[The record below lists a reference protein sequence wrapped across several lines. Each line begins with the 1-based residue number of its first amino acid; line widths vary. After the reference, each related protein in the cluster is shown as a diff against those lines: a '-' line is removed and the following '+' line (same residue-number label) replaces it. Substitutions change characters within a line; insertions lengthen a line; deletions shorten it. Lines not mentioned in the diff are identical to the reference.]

1 MPFWRRCTSKRTMY
15 VWSYSF
21 PFGMFYLF
29 IYLVCP
35 VLTVRKLTMSEI
47 YQGRQK
53 LIIDIIVH
61 FTRPESGH
69 RFLTKEGKKKK
80 VKEGNANYERHKE
93 CRWPRIPWLREGSD
107 QIKDRGMDQFMA
119 SNNLLVLDNWIWNLF
134 KGQSTGVYQL
144 IILIQTTT

>member
-1 MPFWRRCTSKRTMY
+1 MHFWRRCKSKRALY

-21 PFGMFYLF
+21 PFGMFHLF
-29 IYLVCP
+29 IYYDLFW
-35 VLTVRKLTMSEI
+35 LWEWTLSEI

-93 CRWPRIPWLREGSD
+93 CRWPKIPWLREDSD
-107 QIKDRGMDQFMA
+107 QIKDRGMDQFMT
-119 SNNLLVLDNWIWNLF
+119 SDNLLVLDNWIWNLF
-134 KGQSTGVYQL
+134 KGQSTGVYHL